1 MSEEQLRAFI
11 DFANTDEAVHTELS
25 AAIDSDANSIASVA
39 QAAGF
44 DVTVDDVK
52 RAQEDLSDEQLSGE
66 ELEGIVGGDN
76 LCSTACVK
84 RYYLSGGEE
93 FKKVNEREEFKKR
106 FSLIGGGSR
115 WNK

>member
-1 MSEEQLRAFI
+1 MSEEQFRAFI

-39 QAAGF
+39 QATGF
-44 DVTVDDVK
+44 DVTVDDVN

-76 LCSTACVK
+76 CSTACFK
-84 RYYLSGGEE
+84 RYYFTGSEE
-93 FKKVNEREEFKKR
+93 FKKFSGSEEFKKR

>member
-1 MSEEQLRAFI
+1 MSEEQFRAFI
-11 DFANTDEAVHTELS
+11 DFANTDEAVHAELS

-44 DVTVDDVK
+44 DVTVDDVN

-66 ELEGIVGGDN
+66 ELEGIAGADSG
-76 LCSTACVK
+76 CSTACVK
-84 RYYLSGGEE
+84 RYYFSTSLIGG
-93 FKKVNEREEFKKR
+93 FERKKR